1 MPDLILTMYLS
12 SWSVRRKCLHLGDL
26 GDFLCVV
33 PIRQRDFILLPF
45 RSRPGYAD
53 FYKGLID
60 LTDISE
66 ARVFKDGSFAAWIEG
81 RFHICPGEWS
91 AILSICL
98 LESLGT
104 CTSVSEIS
112 RLRGSLTR

>member
-12 SWSVRRKCLHLGDL
+12 SWSVRRRCLNLGVL
-26 GDFLCVV
+26 GDFPCIV

-45 RSRPGYAD
+45 RRRFGYAD

-60 LTDISE
+60 LTDMSE
-66 ARVFKDGSFAAWIEG
+66 ARVFKDGSFIAWIEG
-81 RFHICPGEWS
+81 RFHICPGDWS
-91 AILSICL
+91 AILSIRL